1 MRPDFHAHHCKPQ
14 STSCNAQLT
23 IRPVPASLRRPP
35 TLRLLLLACALTVT
49 SCRDDQG
56 AGARSERETPAPTEE
71 TSGGAGE
78 DESARG
84 LESLRPSEEP
94 GVVTGATDERD
105 DEVLHDDEDDPGSR
119 DRFRGWRLSEEPIVA
134 IGGADERES
143 HLLHQVA
150 GAARLGDGRI
160 AVVNEGTLQLRY
172 YDQAGNHLLDAGG
185 AGEGPGELLSPL
197 DHFTRLPG
205 DSILVASWRSGFTRF
220 GPDGRYAGSIPYE
233 LPPRGRCWQ
242 FAGND
247 LLPDGSLLLRYS
259 GIGRFVDTGEPCPK
273 TTEVRPPV
281 VFGRYMPGTP
291 TGIDTV
297 AVMHGF
303 ERTGDPN
310 DLYAYPKDAV
320 FGIADD
326 RLYMG
331 DTGSGTIL
339 VISFGGDTIRT
350 LPVPFEPAPVPADAR
365 ASLFR
370 DATITGREGTRTER
384 MTFRYPDHYPRFAR
398 LVAAPGDRV
407 WVMAYPPLKE
417 PAHPEE
423 LVYPIGTHR
432 LDEGARWGV
441 VDTDGVFIAEVR
453 TPPGFFVLE
462 VGDDYVLGLHKDE
475 LHRESVRLHRLIR

>member
-1 MRPDFHAHHCKPQ
+1 M
-14 STSCNAQLT
+14 SC
-23 IRPVPASLRRPP
+23 
-35 TLRLLLLACALTVT
+35 
-49 SCRDDQG
+49 
-56 AGARSERETPAPTEE
+56 
-71 TSGGAGE
+71 
-78 DESARG
+78 
-84 LESLRPSEEP
+84 
-94 GVVTGATDERD
+94 
-105 DEVLHDDEDDPGSR
+105 
-119 DRFRGWRLSEEPIVA
+119 
-134 IGGADERES
+134 
-143 HLLHQVA
+143 
-150 GAARLGDGRI
+150 
-160 AVVNEGTLQLRY
+160 
-172 YDQAGNHLLDAGG
+172 
-185 AGEGPGELLSPL
+185 
-197 DHFTRLPG
+197 
-205 DSILVASWRSGFTRF
+205 
-220 GPDGRYAGSIPYE
+220 
-233 LPPRGRCWQ
+233 PPRGRCWQ

-247 LLPDGSLLLRYS
+247 LLPDGSLLLRYT

-297 AVMHGF
+297 AVMPGF

-320 FGIADD
+320 FGITDD
-326 RLYMG
+326 RIYLG
-331 DTGSGTIL
+331 DTGSGTIV
-339 VISFGGDTIRT
+339 VIGFGGDTIRT

-365 ASLFR
+365 RKLFE
-370 DATITGREGTRTER
+370 DVTVFNRESAWSER

-417 PAHPEE
+417 PAHPQE

-432 LDEGARWGV
+432 LDAGARWGV
-441 VDTDGVFIAEVR
+441 VDTDGAFLAEVR